1 MSPCLDDVGG
11 DWGSMWKSSSSLFRP
26 FERNN
31 ASRHALFGPVRHNS
45 PRREDLKTLAIHL
58 EITCRVSADL
68 FRIPGNVDLGNPL
81 VSNAAL
87 YNLREAVPIKDNQ
100 VI

>member
-1 MSPCLDDVGG
+1 MG
-11 DWGSMWKSSSSLFRP
+11 DWEACGKSPDSLFRP

-31 ASRHALFGPVRHNS
+31 ALHHPLFGPVRHNS
-45 PRREDLKTLAIHL
+45 PPREDLKTLAIHL

-81 VSNAAL
+81 VSNTVL
-87 YNLREAVPIKDNQ
+87 YNLWEAVPIKDNQ